1 MEVVQLA
8 SKALRSPHPYDP
20 SYEGEHT
27 IRQTDRCSSPHT
39 RVLEETEKM
48 KFVVLFAERKRVK
61 FKSKPNPH
69 ARDLR
74 RQKVKFVVLFAER
87 KRVKFW

>member
-27 IRQTDRCSSPHT
+27 VRQTDAVVCMRAYL
-39 RVLEETEKM
+39 RRQKKM
-48 KFVVLFAERKRVK
+48 KFVVLFTECQRVK
-61 FKSKPNPH
+61 FQSKPDPH